1 MSTFDY
7 TSRDYASI
15 QDDLL
20 RRAQTQLPEWTNR
33 EPSDF
38 GMVLVDLWS
47 YMGDILHYYV
57 DRAAGEAFL
66 NTATQRES
74 VLAIANLLD
83 YVPSGRR
90 AATASITL
98 NANATSATDTAPIY
112 IPKYTRFLA
121 TPLVDTASPVVFTTN
136 TALAFTGTAGG
147 ASVPLVDLDGITY
160 ATYAKNQDVTA
171 FLTEGEIFSETYTST
186 GLSGQQVTL
195 RKTGVVTD
203 GMIVTVNEGPSGA
216 DVQYTYVPRLITAT
230 SSQRV
235 FSVDITADNFSV
247 LTFGNAVNGRIPLVN
262 STITITYRRSRGSA
276 GNVASQAINRIE
288 SNTVAGKPSLDGLV
302 VTPNTLAAT
311 GGVDV
316 ESITSLKANI
326 PAAFRSQDRAV
337 SLQDY
342 IDIVKRVPGVVKS
355 TAWVDGSNVVQVR
368 AVVPQSNFGAT
379 NPIVLNA
386 ATITAI
392 TDYLTPREMAFA
404 SSNVGASVSLSPVK
418 LTANLQVMA
427 GYVQED
433 VQSKVFSALED
444 LFSFD
449 NVDFDVTVGLGT
461 VYRTALAIEGVDYFT
476 VTNFTTTAGTA
487 VIDSSGTFIGV
498 TPTVHTLL
506 AKSESWTITPSGGL
520 VATGG

>member
-20 RRAQTQLPEWTNR
+20 RRAQTLLPEWTNR

-38 GMVLVDLWS
+38 GMVLVDLWA

-57 DRAAGEAFL
+57 DRAAGESFL
-66 NTATQRES
+66 GTATQRES

-90 AATASITL
+90 AATATITL

-136 TALAFTGTAGG
+136 TAIAFTGTAGG
-147 ASVPLVDLDGITY
+147 ASTPLVDLDGVTY
-160 ATYAKNQDVTA
+160 ATYPKTESITT

-186 GLSGQQVTL
+186 GLSGQQITL

-203 GMIVTVNEGPSGA
+203 GMIVTVNEGAGGA
-216 DVQYTYVPRLITAT
+216 SVQYTYVPRLLTAT

-235 FSVDITADNFSV
+235 FSVDISADNYSV
-247 LTFGNAVNGRIPLVN
+247 LNFGNAINGRIPLVN
-262 STITITYRRSRGSA
+262 STITITYRRSRGAA

-316 ESITSLKANI
+316 ESINSLKANI

-355 TAWVDGSNVVQVR
+355 TAWVDGSGVVQVR
-368 AVVPQSNFGAT
+368 AVVPQSNFGAV
-379 NPIVLNA
+379 NPIILSNA
-386 ATITAI
+386 KVTEID
-392 TDYLTPREMAFA
+392 DYLTPREMAFA

-418 LTANLQVMA
+418 LTANLRVMA
-427 GYVQED
+427 GFVQED

-449 NVDFDVTVGLGT
+449 NIDFDVTVGLGT

-476 VTNFTTTAGTA
+476 VTNFTTTNGTTVLDA
-487 VIDSSGTFIGV
+487 SGTFIGV
-498 TPTVHTLL
+498 TPTAHTLL
-506 AKSESWTITPSGGL
+506 AKSASWTINASGGI